1 MVMRGILLLT
11 LTAAAAADRSTGT
24 FGGSSSKTPL
34 ITTDI
39 LSGTYDL
46 AQDALAYVWE
56 KAHVDNLLAQ
66 VPKDQIMKEVN
77 KQVKALPPWVHKGVA
92 DADIMW
98 VQVKDAVRTAS
109 KPANEMAVKLIT
121 QFENMAPAYQGLIR
135 KTPGDLAVFLLYIAL
150 VLYIIVKVVLFAVR
164 TIFSIFFG
172 VCCCGM
178 CRRRAP
184 TNGNSNHK
192 AKGAAPAVSADAAQK
207 GKAAMAK
214 APANAAK
221 PNSNKKK

>member
-24 FGGSSSKTPL
+24 FASSKTPL

-192 AKGAAPAVSADAAQK
+192 AKGATPAVSADAAQK

-214 APANAAK
+214 APATK
-221 PNSNKKK
+221 PTSNKKK

>member
-1 MVMRGILLLT
+1 MRGILLVT
-11 LTAAAAADRSTGT
+11 LALAAADRSKAAPP
-24 FGGSSSKTPL
+24 GGAASKTPL

-46 AQDALAYVWE
+46 AQDALAFVWE
-56 KAHVDNLLAQ
+56 KAHVDKLLEQ
-66 VPKDQIMKEVN
+66 VPKDKIMKEVN
-77 KQVKALPPWVHKGVA
+77 KQVKALPPQVQKAWS

-98 VQVKDAVRTAS
+98 LQVKDALRTAS

-150 VLYIIVKVVLFAVR
+150 VVYIIQKVVLFALR
-164 TIFSIFFG
+164 TTLSIIFG

-178 CRRRAP
+178 CRRKAP
-184 TNGNSNHK
+184 TNGNANHK
-192 AKGAAPAVSADAAQK
+192 AKGAPAVSAEASQK

-221 PNSNKKK
+221 PASNKKK